1 MRGLTHLIVC
11 LGLPGLIWAQAPTPG
26 AAKTPA
32 PAATKA
38 ERKPSRAEPA
48 SAPERATKPGADQQA
63 EARLTEPVVLHTPI
77 NQARADRAFD
87 VIVEVQN
94 EGLLA
99 DLSLIVRAADGST
112 HVMPFER
119 AGPTAFQVTV
129 PARLTGGRTLGYAI
143 VSTDRQG
150 VERRHFAALNALHL
164 VDLRGIG
171 ESAKM
176 RMQLARYDGKRN
188 QIKAVAEYV
197 SFGAYDTLDEN
208 FDSVTVDK
216 GSDAWQHYTA
226 EWTYRPLTW
235 LHDIRVRAGYMR
247 ASAVE
252 VNGAR
257 LRRGDA
263 PGVNYGSA
271 EANVELHRWFSI
283 GGRFVLGANEEGFV
297 TGIGFVGR
305 VGDMAKT
312 HLAVDFEAIQDV
324 GSRTD
329 LRLHWT
335 TLPRFPMAL
344 GVTFTDWP
352 DARAETANMLTY
364 DLGLRVGEAGLLGL
378 RVGAA
383 NRPASLNTGY
393 SAGAT
398 FAYGF

>member
-1 MRGLTHLIVC
+1 MRRLTHLIVC
-11 LGLPGLIWAQAPTPG
+11 LGLPGFVWAQAPEDGPPAQPDSAAAAAPVVLTPI
-26 AAKTPA
+26 
-32 PAATKA
+32 
-38 ERKPSRAEPA
+38 
-48 SAPERATKPGADQQA
+48 
-63 EARLTEPVVLHTPI
+63 EPVVVHTPI
-77 NQARADRAFD
+77 NQTRADQAFD
-87 VIVEVQN
+87 VDVQVQHD
-94 EGLLA
+94 GLLA

-119 AGPTAFQVTV
+119 TGVGAYRVTV
-129 PARLTGGRTLGYAI
+129 PAQHTGGRTLGYAI
-143 VSTDRQG
+143 ISTDRKG
-150 VERRHFAALNALHL
+150 VERRHFAALDALHL
-164 VDLRGIG
+164 VDLRGLG
-171 ESAKM
+171 ESARM
-176 RMQLARYDGKRN
+176 RMQLARYNGKRN
-188 QIKAVAEYV
+188 QIKAVAECV
-197 SFGAYDTLDEN
+197 SFGSYGSRDAEFNAVQVDE
-208 FDSVTVDK
+208 

-247 ASAVE
+247 ASAIE
-252 VNGAR
+252 ANG
-257 LRRGDA
+257 RRVFGGDA

-312 HLAVDFEAIQDV
+312 HLAVDYEAIQDV

-352 DARAETANMLTY
+352 DSRAESANMLTY
-364 DLGLRVGEAGLLGL
+364 DLGLRVGEAGLVGL
-378 RVGAA
+378 RFGAA
-383 NRPASLNTGY
+383 NRPESLSAGY